1 MWFANIIF
9 GRFLEEGEII
19 RAAFR
24 KRTCLVR
31 VLAWFTF
38 GVCAIYGA
46 HWYNPKYIMVGFIGA
61 GFCSLKMLQE
71 YLWWYSNSVL
81 MTSDSLVFVEWN
93 KLFAPIVFRQ
103 DYWDLDSVEVIQ
115 QGLFALM
122 AGFGDLHFYKISRA
136 GNKHVFTQAEH
147 PHKVVKKVQAFK
159 EEMLNQKNFT
169 EQSALKDLLANMV
182 ESHVRFNGQP
192 NRPEHHGA
200 LLDPAFIPPVRPQP
214 VTPPERHHQTPTQT
228 HHTPTHYVPTP
239 IIRKP
244 VEQLDDHKHINH
256 RMDDDGGVK
265 IEL

>member
-1 MWFANIIF
+1 MWFAKIIF
-9 GRFLEEGEII
+9 GRFMEEGEII
-19 RAAFR
+19 RAVFR

-46 HWYNPKYIMVGFIGA
+46 HWYNPAYIIVGFVGA
-61 GFCSLKMLQE
+61 GLCSFKMLQE
-71 YLWWYSNSVL
+71 YLWWYSNAVL
-81 MTSDSLVFVEWN
+81 MTTDSLVFVEWN

-103 DYWDLDSVEVIQ
+103 DYWDLDSVEVVQ

-122 AGFGDLHFYKISRA
+122 ANFGDLHFYKISRG

-147 PHKVVKKVQAFK
+147 PHRVVKKVQAFK

-169 EQSALKDLLANMV
+169 EQSALKDLLSNMV

-200 LLDPAFIPPVRPQP
+200 LLDAAFISPQQNS
-214 VTPPERHHQTPTQT
+214 VESPERQ
-228 HHTPTHYVPTP
+228 HYVPAPTT
-239 IIRKP
+239 RKT
-244 VEQLDDHKHINH
+244 VQQIDNHKNINH
-256 RMDDDGGVK
+256 RMNDDGGVN
-265 IEL
+265 IVL